1 MKKILFLTLLLSAVT
16 AFADD
21 AKNEWHNTT
30 LSDAT
35 IKKIQAA
42 KYEYKKCVVDE
53 MQKPVYQE
61 QESRRAT
68 EEIMK
73 QCESVLSK
81 MREVY
86 FDEKVPEIIAD
97 RHLKQMRM
105 QTTRDALQGMMFSE
119 AARKSGNKPITKR
132 ESIYQ

>member
-1 MKKILFLTLLLSAVT
+1 MKKIFFLTLLLSAAT

-30 LSDAT
+30 LSDET
-35 IKKIQAA
+35 IKKIQEA
-42 KYEYKKCVVDE
+42 KYQYKKCVVDE
-53 MQKPVYQE
+53 MQKPAYQE

-68 EEIMK
+68 DEIMK
-73 QCESVLSK
+73 QCESVLTK

-86 FDEKVPEIIAD
+86 LAEKVPDIIAD

-105 QTTRDALQGMMFSE
+105 QTTRNALQGMMFNE
-119 AARKSGNKPITKR
+119 AARKSG
-132 ESIYQ
+132 QQ

>member
-1 MKKILFLTLLLSAVT
+1 MKKIFFLTLLLSTTT

-35 IKKIQAA
+35 IKKIQDA
-42 KYEYKKCVVDE
+42 KYQYKKCVVDE
-53 MQKPVYQE
+53 MQKPAYQE

-68 EEIMK
+68 DQIMK
-73 QCESVLSK
+73 QCESVLSQ

-86 FDEKVPEIIAD
+86 LAEKVPDIIAD

-105 QTTRDALQGMMFSE
+105 QTTRNALQGMMFNE
-119 AARKSGNKPITKR
+119 AARKSA
-132 ESIYQ
+132 QQ

>member
-1 MKKILFLTLLLSAVT
+1 MKKIFFLTVLLSAVT

-21 AKNEWHNTT
+21 AKNEWQNTT

-35 IKKIQAA
+35 IKKIQDAQ
-42 KYEYKKCVVDE
+42 YQYKKCVGGE
-53 MQKPVYQE
+53 MQKSAHQQ
-61 QESRRAT
+61 QESRPAT

-73 QCESVLSK
+73 QCESVLSQ

-86 FDEKVPEIIAD
+86 LAEKVPGPIAD

-105 QTTRDALQGMMFSE
+105 QTTRNVLQNMMLNE
-119 AARKSGNKPITKR
+119 AARKSG
-132 ESIYQ
+132 QQ

>member
-1 MKKILFLTLLLSAVT
+1 MKKFLFLTLLLSAVT

-21 AKNEWHNTT
+21 AKNEWQNTT

-35 IKKIQAA
+35 IKKIQEA
-42 KYEYKKCVVDE
+42 KYQYKKCIVDE

-68 EEIMK
+68 EEIIK
-73 QCESVLSK
+73 QCETVLSK

-86 FDEKVPEIIAD
+86 LAENVPAIIAD
-97 RHLKQMRM
+97 RHLRQTRM
-105 QTTRDALQGMMFSE
+105 QTTRNALQGMMFNE
-119 AARKSGNKPITKR
+119 AARKSG
-132 ESIYQ
+132 Q

>member
-1 MKKILFLTLLLSAVT
+1 MNKIFFLTILLSAMA

-21 AKNEWHNTT
+21 AKNEWQNTT

-35 IKKIQAA
+35 IKKIQDAQ
-42 KYEYKKCVVDE
+42 YQYKKCVGGE
-53 MQKPVYQE
+53 MQKPAHQE
-61 QESRRAT
+61 QESRKAT

-73 QCESVLSK
+73 QCEPVLSR

-86 FDEKVPEIIAD
+86 LAEKVPGTIAD

-105 QTTRDALQGMMFSE
+105 QTTRNVLQGMMFSE
-119 AARKSGNKPITKR
+119 AARKSG
-132 ESIYQ
+132 QQQ